1 MAIARFSGDRWIV
14 ETANIARFVGDRWY
28 IGTTVAAGGGGG
40 LSIPVAMQNMHG
52 GFQPISGRGGF
63 ING

>member
-28 IGTTVAAGGGGG
+28 IGTTVAAGGGGFKG
-40 LSIPVAMQNMHG
+40 YFALQRSGIIG
-52 GFQPISGRGGF
+52 GGTNVPT
-63 ING
+63 